1 VPGNDRAAPPGNGG
15 LQCTSLSVSSLM
27 KPKPILPRIPAVIA
41 RHFHVI
47 PKKTA
52 SGTAS
57 IAVVAS
63 VVRDLDN
70 VYMGC
75 LTLSGNTPRKML
87 AEMTA
92 IERNCK
98 IPPRIDPSKG
108 EFMLHGVPLRPLD
121 TLPNGIRIVEIIGG
135 HAYAAVSKSA
145 FIARADQHPIGFIT
159 IRVGIKRHGCRYTTT
174 KGALRALRKITAGL

>member
-1 VPGNDRAAPPGNGG
+1 
-15 LQCTSLSVSSLM
+15 M
-27 KPKPILPRIPAVIA
+27 KPKSILPRIPAIIA

-57 IAVVAS
+57 IAVLAS

-70 VYMGC
+70 VRMGS
-75 LTLSGNTPRKML
+75 LSGTTFRMML
-87 AEMTA
+87 AEAAA

-98 IPPRIDPSKG
+98 IPPLIDPSKG
-108 EFMLHGVPLRPLD
+108 EFMLHGVPLRPME
-121 TLPNGIRIVEIIGG
+121 TLPNGIRIVEIIKG

-145 FIARADQHPIGFIT
+145 FIARADLHPIGFIT
-159 IRVGIKRHGCRYTTT
+159 IRVGIKRHGGRYTTT
-174 KGALRALRKITAGL
+174 KGALRALRKIAIAL